1 MEQSPGGVGIAAGI
15 ISAALI
21 GGLIYA
27 LIRHTKLFLLILL
40 GLVLLTA
47 GIVIALACYE
57 KYGRGF
63 QTVGEKN
70 LQKRLVELTI
80 RIRRSRRFS
89 RSNQDTMIN
98 GYCDQLMEIAGSLS
112 KMIKDT
118 PDSPQKQELVTQK
131 LDELEHAVGELEHLN
146 LTVAATASG
155 QLPALE
161 DDLRLV
167 TDAIEEAR
175 AAVYGTEPVSAAQT
189 PEADSTEQFYS
200 AEQ

>member
-1 MEQSPGGVGIAAGI
+1 MEQSPGGVGIAAGV

-27 LIRHTKLFLLILL
+27 FIKHTKLFLLILL
-40 GLVLLTA
+40 GLILLTA

-70 LQKRLVELTI
+70 MLKRLEELTV

-89 RSNQDTMIN
+89 KSNQDAMVN
-98 GYCDQLMEIAGSLS
+98 GYCDQLMQISDSIS

-118 PDSPQKQELVTQK
+118 PDSPQKQTIVSQK
-131 LDELEHAVGELEHLN
+131 LDELAHAIGELEHLN
-146 LTVAATASG
+146 LTVAGTGSG
-155 QLPALE
+155 QIQVLE
-161 DDLRLV
+161 EDFRLMAEAME
-167 TDAIEEAR
+167 DAR
-175 AAVYGTEPVSAAQT
+175 KAVYGETSAAMQ
-189 PEADSTEQFYS
+189 ESAQENEDQFYS
-200 AEQ
+200 AQQ